1 MLDCRPRF
9 RLKIACGWEK
19 HLKSGAL
26 ESQAVFGGGSHIKY
40 WFVVALDSAAANF
53 YLRRLLTAMFLARL
67 HKFLTATV
75 DEKSRSR
82 AIFWLTLSLTFA
94 AIYGILGLKQA
105 FSGEYVVQDDA
116 RQHVFWMM
124 RFVDLQLFPNDFIA
138 NYYQSVAP
146 AGYSTLY
153 KIAATIGI
161 HPLLF
166 HKILPLFLGLISSYY
181 CFGLCLEML
190 PVPMTGFIASL
201 LLNQHMWMTDD
212 LASTTPRAFIYPIFL
227 GFLYYLSRSSLL
239 PCLGA
244 IALIGLFYPPYAL
257 VAAGI
262 LVLRLVA
269 WENGRLRLSGDRTNY
284 LFCSTGLG
292 VILLVMLPYALDKS
306 EFGPTYTAAEAKQMR
321 EFAPNGRNAFFRP
334 NLKDFWLTGR
344 GSGMFPKSLFTP
356 VTHCAA
362 LLLPLLLFWRSA
374 FPLASQINSKIWLLL
389 QLFLAS
395 LAMFLAA
402 HATLFKLYQPGRYT
416 AYSLR
421 FIVVLLGAIA
431 LTLMID
437 GLGHWASTTE
447 TKFNLKKLV
456 ALITTATIA
465 IAVVLYPCWVEDFP
479 DVGYVAGEMPAL
491 YKFFQQQPKDILIA
505 SIAPEADNLPTFSQR
520 SVLVAKE
527 YAVPYQKGYFSGY
540 LRRVNDLIRAQ
551 YTSERAVLKNFIN
564 TYGIDFWMLDRNALT
579 LKYVEDYGWI
589 DDFDATPEATLSL
602 KQGKIPALAPAMT
615 SCAVFQNEIVVVL
628 DASCIVKMTGN

>member
-1 MLDCRPRF
+1 MVL
-9 RLKIACGWEK
+9 I
-19 HLKSGAL
+19 
-26 ESQAVFGGGSHIKY
+26 
-40 WFVVALDSAAANF
+40 
-53 YLRRLLTAMFLARL
+53 ARL

-82 AIFWLTLSLTFA
+82 TIFWLTLSLTFA
-94 AIYGILGLKQA
+94 AIYGFLGIEQA
-105 FSGEYVVQDDA
+105 FSAEYVVQDDA

-124 RFVDLQLFPNDFIA
+124 RFVDRELFPNDFIA
-138 NYYQSVAP
+138 NYFQSVAP

-161 HPLLF
+161 HPLFF
-166 HKILPLFLGLISSYY
+166 HKILPLFLGLISTYF

-190 PVPMTGFIASL
+190 PVPLTGFIASL

-262 LVLRLVA
+262 LVLRLLC
-269 WENGRLRLSGDRTNY
+269 WEKGGLRLSGDRANY

-292 VILLVMLPYALDKS
+292 VIFLVMLPYALDRS
-306 EFGPTYTAAEAKQMR
+306 EFGPTYTAAEAKQMS

-334 NLKDFWLTGR
+334 NPVDYWLTGR

-356 VTHCAA
+356 VTHCVG
-362 LLLPLLLFWRSA
+362 LLFPLLLFVRSA
-374 FPLASQINSKIWLLL
+374 FPLANQIQSKIWLLL

-395 LAMFLAA
+395 SAMFFAA
-402 HATLFKLYQPGRYT
+402 HATIFKLYQPGRYT

-421 FIVVLLGAIA
+421 FIVVLISAIV
-431 LTLMID
+431 LTLIID
-437 GLGHWASTTE
+437 GVGHWASQTV
-447 TKFNLKKLV
+447 TKLDWKNLV
-456 ALITTATIA
+456 ALIIIA
-465 IAVVLYPCWVEDFP
+465 IIAVAVVLYPCFVETFP
-479 DVGYVAGEMPAL
+479 TVGYVEAKMPAL
-491 YKFFQQQPKDILIA
+491 YNFFQQQPKDILIA
-505 SIAPEADNLPTFSQR
+505 SIAAEADNLPTFSQR

-527 YAVPYQKGYFSGY
+527 YAVPYQKGYYSKY
-540 LRRVNDLIRAQ
+540 QQRLNDLIRAQ
-551 YTSERAVLKNFIN
+551 YTPDRAVLQNFIN
-564 TYGIDFWMLDRNALT
+564 QYGVDFWMLDRNALT
-579 LKYVEDYGWI
+579 LEHVEDYGWLNQ
-589 DDFDATPEATLSL
+589 FDSTPQAMLAL
-602 KQGKIPALAPAMT
+602 KQGKIPALASAIT
-615 SCAVFQNEIVVVL
+615 SCAVFQNEILVVL
-628 DASCIVKMTGN
+628 DASCIVKLGGS

>member
-1 MLDCRPRF
+1 MVL
-9 RLKIACGWEK
+9 I
-19 HLKSGAL
+19 
-26 ESQAVFGGGSHIKY
+26 
-40 WFVVALDSAAANF
+40 
-53 YLRRLLTAMFLARL
+53 ARL

-75 DEKSRSR
+75 DEKSRSHT
-82 AIFWLTLSLTFA
+82 IFWLTLSLTFA
-94 AIYGILGLKQA
+94 AIYGLLGIQQA
-105 FSGEYVVQDDA
+105 FSAEYVVQDDA

-124 RFVDLQLFPNDFIA
+124 RFVDPQLFPNDFIA

-161 HPLLF
+161 HPLFL
-166 HKILPLFLGLISSYY
+166 HKILPLFLGLISTYF

-190 PVPMTGFIASL
+190 PVPLTGFIASL

-262 LVLRLVA
+262 LVLRLLS

-284 LFCSTGLG
+284 LFCSIGLG
-292 VILLVMLPYALDKS
+292 VIFLVMLPYALDNSK
-306 EFGPTYTAAEAKQMR
+306 FGPTYTAAEAKQMR

-334 NLKDFWLTGR
+334 NPKDFWLTGR

-356 VTHCAA
+356 VTHCAG

-374 FPLASQINSKIWLLL
+374 FPLASRISSKIWLLL

-395 LAMFLAA
+395 LAMFFAA
-402 HATLFKLYQPGRYT
+402 HATIFKLYQPGRYT

-421 FIVVLLGAIA
+421 FIIVLVSAIA
-431 LTLMID
+431 LTLIID
-437 GLGHWASTTE
+437 GVCHWASKTE
-447 TKFNLKKLV
+447 TTFYLKNQV

-465 IAVVLYPCWVEDFP
+465 IAVILYPCLVEEFP
-479 DVGYVAGEMPAL
+479 TVGYIEGKMPTL

-505 SIAPEADNLPTFSQR
+505 SISGEAENLPTFSQR
-520 SVLVAKE
+520 SVLVAKK

-540 LRRVNDLIRAQ
+540 LRRINDLIRAQ
-551 YTSERAVLKNFIN
+551 YTPDRSVLQNFIK
-564 TYGIDFWMLDRNALT
+564 TYGITFWMLDRNALT
-579 LKYVEDYGWI
+579 LQYVNDYGWI
-589 DDFDATPEATLSL
+589 DDFEATPEAMLSL

-615 SCAVFQNEIVVVL
+615 TCAVFQNEVVVVL
-628 DASCIVKMTGN
+628 NASCIVKLTEK

>member
-1 MLDCRPRF
+1 MVL
-9 RLKIACGWEK
+9 I
-19 HLKSGAL
+19 
-26 ESQAVFGGGSHIKY
+26 
-40 WFVVALDSAAANF
+40 
-53 YLRRLLTAMFLARL
+53 ARL

-82 AIFWLTLSLTFA
+82 TIFWLMLSLTFA
-94 AIYGILGLKQA
+94 AVYGVLGIAQA
-105 FSGEYVVQDDA
+105 FSAEYMVQDDA

-124 RFVDLQLFPNDFIA
+124 RFVDRQLFPNDFIA
-138 NYYQSVAP
+138 NYFQSVAP

-153 KIAATIGI
+153 KLAATIGI
-161 HPLLF
+161 HPLFF
-166 HKILPLFLGLISSYY
+166 HKILPLFLGLISTYY

-262 LVLRLVA
+262 LVLRLLS

-292 VILLVMLPYALDKS
+292 VIFLVMLPYALDKS
-306 EFGPTYTAAEAKQMR
+306 EFGPTYTAAEAKQMGV
-321 EFAPNGRNAFFRP
+321 FAADGRNAFFRP
-334 NLKDFWLTGR
+334 NPVDYWLTGR

-356 VTHCAA
+356 VTHCVGLFLPM
-362 LLLPLLLFWRSA
+362 LLLWRRSA
-374 FPLASQINSKIWLLL
+374 FPLARRINSKIWLLL

-402 HATLFKLYQPGRYT
+402 HATIFKLYQPGRYT

-421 FIVVLLGAIA
+421 LIVVLMSAIA
-431 LTLMID
+431 LTLIID
-437 GLGHWASTTE
+437 GVGNWASTTE
-447 TKFNLKKLV
+447 TKFHLKNLV
-456 ALITTATIA
+456 ALSTIAVIA
-465 IAVVLYPCWVEDFP
+465 IAVVLYPCLVEKFP
-479 DVGYVAGEMPAL
+479 TVGYVEGKMPAL
-491 YKFFQQQPKDILIA
+491 YKFFQQQPQDIVIA
-505 SIAPEADNLPTFSQR
+505 SIAPEVDYLPTFSQR
-520 SVLVAKE
+520 SVLVGKE
-527 YAVPYQKGYFSGY
+527 YAVPYQKGYYSRFQQRAS
-540 LRRVNDLIRAQ
+540 DLIRAQ
-551 YTSERAVLKNFIN
+551 YTGDKSVLLNFIN
-564 TYGIDFWMLDRNALT
+564 KYGVDFWMLEQNALT
-579 LKYVEDYGWI
+579 LQYVEDYGWI
-589 DDFDATPEATLSL
+589 DDFDATPEAILAL
-602 KQGKIPALAPAMT
+602 KQGKIPALAPAVT

-628 DASCIVKMTGN
+628 DASCIVKLTGN

>member
-1 MLDCRPRF
+1 MVL
-9 RLKIACGWEK
+9 I
-19 HLKSGAL
+19 
-26 ESQAVFGGGSHIKY
+26 
-40 WFVVALDSAAANF
+40 
-53 YLRRLLTAMFLARL
+53 ARL

-82 AIFWLTLSLTFA
+82 TIFWLMLSLTFA
-94 AIYGILGLKQA
+94 AVYGVLGIKQA
-105 FSGEYVVQDDA
+105 FSAEYVVQDDA

-124 RFVDLQLFPNDFIA
+124 RFVDRQLFPNDFIA
-138 NYYQSVAP
+138 NYFQSVAP

-153 KIAATIGI
+153 KLAATIGI
-161 HPLLF
+161 HPLFF
-166 HKILPLFLGLISSYY
+166 HKILPLFLGLISTYY

-244 IALIGLFYPPYAL
+244 VTLIGLFYPPYAL

-262 LVLRLVA
+262 LVVRLLS

-292 VILLVMLPYALDKS
+292 IIFLVMLPYALDKS
-306 EFGPTYTAAEAKQMR
+306 EFCPTYTAAEAKQMGV
-321 EFAPNGRNAFFRP
+321 FAADGRNAFFRP
-334 NLKDFWLTGR
+334 NPVDYWLTGR

-356 VTHCAA
+356 VTHCAG
-362 LLLPLLLFWRSA
+362 LFFPLLLLWRRSA
-374 FPLASQINSKIWLLL
+374 FPLASRINSKIWLLL

-402 HATLFKLYQPGRYT
+402 HATIFKLYQPGRYT

-421 FIVVLLGAIA
+421 FIIVLISAIG
-431 LTLMID
+431 LTLIID
-437 GLGHWASTTE
+437 GVGNWASTTE
-447 TKFNLKKLV
+447 TKFNLKNLV

-465 IAVVLYPCWVEDFP
+465 IAVVFYPCLVEEFP
-479 DVGYVAGEMPAL
+479 TVGYVEGEMPAL

-527 YAVPYQKGYFSGY
+527 YAVPYQKGYYSRF
-540 LRRVNDLIRAQ
+540 LRRINDLIRAQ
-551 YTSERAVLKNFIN
+551 YTPERAVLQNFIN
-564 TYGIDFWMLDRNALT
+564 SYGVDFWMLDRNALT

-589 DDFDATPEATLSL
+589 DDFDATPEAMLAL
-602 KQGKIPALAPAMT
+602 KQGKIPALAPAVT
-615 SCAVFQNEIVVVL
+615 SCAVFLNEIVVVL

>member
-1 MLDCRPRF
+1 MVL
-9 RLKIACGWEK
+9 I
-19 HLKSGAL
+19 
-26 ESQAVFGGGSHIKY
+26 
-40 WFVVALDSAAANF
+40 
-53 YLRRLLTAMFLARL
+53 ARL

-82 AIFWLTLSLTFA
+82 TIFWLMLSLTFA
-94 AIYGILGLKQA
+94 AVYGVLGIAQA
-105 FSGEYVVQDDA
+105 FSAEYVVQDDA

-124 RFVDLQLFPNDFIA
+124 RFVDAKLFPKDFIA
-138 NYYQSVAP
+138 NYFQSIAP

-153 KIAATIGI
+153 KLAATIGI
-161 HPLLF
+161 HPLFF
-166 HKILPLFLGLISSYY
+166 HKILPLFLGLISTYY

-262 LVLRLVA
+262 LVLRLLS

-284 LFCSTGLG
+284 LFCTTGLG
-292 VILLVMLPYALDKS
+292 VIFLVMLPYALDKS
-306 EFGPTYTAAEAKQMR
+306 EFGPTYTAAEAKQMGV
-321 EFAPNGRNAFFRP
+321 FAADGRNAFFRP
-334 NLKDFWLTGR
+334 NPKDFWLTGR

-356 VTHCAA
+356 VTHCVG
-362 LLLPLLLFWRSA
+362 LFLPLLLLFRSS
-374 FPLASQINSKIWLLL
+374 FPLANRINSKIWLLL

-402 HATLFKLYQPGRYT
+402 HATIFKLYQPGRYT

-421 FIVVLLGAIA
+421 FVVAIASAIA
-431 LTLMID
+431 LTLIID
-437 GLGHWASTTE
+437 GVGNWASTTE
-447 TKFNLKKLV
+447 TKFPDSATPKNLV

-465 IAVVLYPCWVEDFP
+465 LAVVLYPCLVEKFP
-479 DVGYVAGEMPAL
+479 TVGYVEGKMPTL

-520 SVLVAKE
+520 SVLVGKE
-527 YAVPYQKGYFSGY
+527 YAVPYQKGYYSRF
-540 LRRVNDLIRAQ
+540 LRRINDLIRAQ
-551 YTSERAVLKNFIN
+551 YTGDPTVLRKFIN
-564 TYGIDFWMLDRNALT
+564 NYGIDFWMLDRNALT

-589 DDFDATPEATLSL
+589 EDFDSTPEAILAL
-602 KQGKIPALAPAMT
+602 KQGKVPVLTQAMT
-615 SCAVFQNEIVVVL
+615 SCAVFENQVLVVL
-628 DASCIVKMTGN
+628 QTSCIAKFAS

>member
-1 MLDCRPRF
+1 MVL
-9 RLKIACGWEK
+9 I
-19 HLKSGAL
+19 
-26 ESQAVFGGGSHIKY
+26 
-40 WFVVALDSAAANF
+40 
-53 YLRRLLTAMFLARL
+53 ARL

-75 DEKSRSR
+75 DRTSRSHT
-82 AIFWLTLSLTFA
+82 IFWLTLSLTFA
-94 AIYGILGLKQA
+94 TVYAILGLKQV
-105 FSGEYVVQDDA
+105 FSAEYMVQDDA

-124 RFVDLQLFPNDFIA
+124 RFVDPELFPNDFIA
-138 NYYQSVAP
+138 NYFQSVAP

-153 KIAATIGI
+153 KLAATVGI

-166 HKILPLFLGLISSYY
+166 HKILPLFLGLISTYY

-227 GFLYYLSRSSLL
+227 AFLYYLSRSSLL

-262 LVLRLVA
+262 LVLRLLC
-269 WENGRLRLSGDRTNY
+269 WEKGSLRLSGDRTNY

-292 VILLVMLPYALDKS
+292 LIFLVMLPYALDNS
-306 EFGPTYTAAEAKQMR
+306 EFGPTYTAAEAKQMA
-321 EFAPNGRNAFFRP
+321 EFAPGGRNAFFRSNP
-334 NLKDFWLTGR
+334 VDYWLTGR

-356 VTHCAA
+356 VTHCVA
-362 LLLPLLLFWRSA
+362 LLFPLLLFLRSV
-374 FPLASQINSKIWLLL
+374 FPLANQIQSKIWLLL

-395 LAMFLAA
+395 SAMFFAA
-402 HATLFKLYQPGRYT
+402 HATIFKLYQPGRYT

-421 FIVVLLGAIA
+421 FIVVLITAIA
-431 LTLMID
+431 LTLIID
-437 GLGHWASTTE
+437 GVGHWASKTATI
-447 TKFNLKKLV
+447 FHLKNLV

-465 IAVVLYPCWVEDFP
+465 IAVVFYPALVKKFP
-479 DVGYVAGEMPAL
+479 TVGYVEGKMPAL
-491 YKFFQQQPKDILIA
+491 YNFFEQQPKDILIA
-505 SIAPEADNLPTFSQR
+505 SIATDTDHLPTFSQR

-527 YAVPYQKGYFSGY
+527 YAVPYQKGYYSRY
-540 LRRVNDLIRAQ
+540 LQRLNDLIRAQ
-551 YTSERAVLKNFIN
+551 YTPDRAVLQNFIN
-564 TYGIDFWMLDRNALT
+564 QYGVDFWMIDRNALS
-579 LKYVEDYGWI
+579 LQYIKDDGWLNQ
-589 DDFDATPEATLSL
+589 FDSIPEASLSL
-602 KQGKIPALAPAMT
+602 EQGKIPALASAMT

-628 DASCIVKMTGN
+628 DASCIVK